1 MERRILHIISDA
13 CIWNLVPGADC
24 RLTLETCNFYSDPGL
39 ARGPG
44 EEGQR
49 RDDFSPRG
57 PEPSGVLC
65 CCFLFHQ
72 NCPIF

>member
-1 MERRILHIISDA
+1 MLVSGF
-13 CIWNLVPGADC
+13 WNLVPGADC

-44 EEGQR
+44 EEGQG

-57 PEPSGVLC
+57 PEPSGVLSMLFSFSPELSH
-65 CCFLFHQ
+65 FLG
-72 NCPIF
+72 